1 MQDEKNAL
9 AECLSR
15 AMVATQT
22 VITTAPPAAQE
33 DMAKLLADHAK
44 ARRAAA
50 PVRPHLMKSSII
62 IQGSWSAVRAM
73 NSRVLE
79 CSKSKEHTVSAC
91 PVVVGLR
98 LSETG
103 LTNMMAPKN

>member
-50 PVRPHLMKSSII
+50 PVRPSLINFSML
-62 IQGSWSAVRAM
+62 VF
-73 NSRVLE
+73 RVMELQ
-79 CSKSKEHTVSAC
+79 K
-91 PVVVGLR
+91 GQ
-98 LSETG
+98 
-103 LTNMMAPKN
+103 